1 MLRRIYIRL
10 LWWHPAAFR
19 WRFGDEMLESFCHAR
34 DTHARLRLL
43 ADGVVSLARQWL
55 LRPEFHEPFDASPAP
70 VDGVR
75 LPAFYTFEPYQPR
88 PAALLQGG
96 LIAIASILFAVFL
109 INKGGNAVRPLLIG
123 VYHSRL
129 GLLPVSRDS
138 ITANGVNSQV
148 KFGPDPVDPLETAA
162 RAYFTTNPVLRALDS
177 DRDLILTRWEID
189 AAPEVLRRLDTNHD
203 GKLSA
208 EECGM
213 LQRAGST
220 IPPQVLEQLRAR
232 FMRVNPVLDALD
244 TDGNFEISAA
254 EIANSPAAL
263 RTLDKNH
270 DGSLTA
276 DEILPPY
283 IVKRILEQR
292 NRPRVVTRPWE

>member
-1 MLRRIYIRL
+1 MLRWMYIRL

-19 WRFGDEMLESFCHAR
+19 WRFGDEMLACFDNTQGVR
-34 DTHARLRLL
+34 RMFRLY
-43 ADGVVSLARQWL
+43 ADAVVSLARQWVI
-55 LRPEFHEPFDASPAP
+55 RPEFHEPFDASPEPA
-70 VDGVR
+70 DGAR
-75 LPAFYTFEPYQPR
+75 LPAFYTFNPYKPS
-88 PAALLQGG
+88 PAALMQGG

-109 INKGGNAVRPLLIG
+109 INKGGNVMRPLLIG
-123 VYHSRL
+123 VYHARQ

-148 KFGPDPVDPLETAA
+148 KFGPDPVDPLARAA
-162 RAYFTTNPVLRALDS
+162 RAYFTTNPVLRALDT
-177 DRDLILTRWEID
+177 DRDLVLTKWEID
-189 AAPEVLRRLDTNHD
+189 AAPEVLRKLDSNHD

-220 IPPQVLEQLRAR
+220 IPPQVLEQLRVR

-244 TDGNFEISAA
+244 SDGNLEISAA
-254 EIANSPAAL
+254 EIANSRAAL
-263 RTLDKNH
+263 RSLDKNH

-276 DEILPPY
+276 EEVLPAQ
-283 IVKRILEQR
+283 IVKRILEQQ
-292 NRPRVVTRPWE
+292 NRRRVATRPGE